1 MTEAYSLLSRPMR
14 EFVYKNKWPSLT
26 KIQKASIES
35 FLKSEDN
42 LILIA
47 PTAAGKTEAA
57 FLPAISEANDF
68 DKGLRILYISPLI
81 ALINDQF
88 KRVFA
93 MCDDIGINVTSWHG
107 EANQTRKEKLL
118 ENPSG
123 ICLITPESLEAI
135 FVNKGLAAKKL
146 FSGLDYIIVDEIHS
160 FLTGNRGAQL
170 RSLLKR
176 ILDYTDKSPR
186 FIGLSATVGDQ
197 NYDICKE
204 FFKNKRPTKLIVD
217 SSQNELKATISYNE
231 EDDVSDKSI
240 EQILS
245 FAREGSMLA
254 FPNSRKIVEEL
265 AVKLKEKSK
274 EKKIKT
280 HIFSHHSSVTK
291 QRRKEI
297 EDFAKSRQ
305 GENFIICATSTLE
318 LGIDIGSVYSICQYG
333 SSKSVLSIAQRLG
346 RSGRKT
352 GKSILHQ
359 FATNPWDLVQALA
372 TIILYKEGSL
382 DKINPIKGPYDVFA
396 QQILSTLLE
405 KNGLSVDDYDGL
417 DKKLDFDID
426 HEEFMEITDHMIEK
440 GFIEKL
446 ENEYIGGIE
455 CEKLLKMGSFYN
467 QFISKDNFQV
477 FNKNGKIGDIE
488 KSIDLNKGDGI
499 YLAGSIWQVESIN
512 LKAKKIIV
520 SKAEEGEALD
530 FGSSSQEDISDEIRR
545 KMEEIIGN
553 REKYSFNDKINGVID
568 SLKIDPDAEGFYII
582 NDKDGEGLRTF
593 RGTRINRTIT
603 LMLNIRSALS
613 NYKLTDYSS
622 TIRGKNI
629 RKTLNEIRKK
639 PVLESEII
647 SYLQNNPK
655 VISAYLLGNKYMNL
669 VSENL
674 KIRYI
679 LRNLLDLDGSFNYL
693 KIEK

>member
-14 EFVYKNKWPSLT
+14 ELVYKNKWPSLT
-26 KIQKASIES
+26 KIQKASIEN

-333 SSKSVLSIAQRLG
+333 SSKSVLSLAQRLG

-530 FGSSSQEDISDEIRR
+530 FGSSRQEDISDEIRR

-553 REKYSFNDKINGVID
+553 REKYSFDDKINGVID
-568 SLKIDPDAEGFYII
+568 SLNTSPDAEGFYII

-593 RGTRINRTIT
+593 RGTRINRTID
-603 LMLNIRSALS
+603 LMLNIRATLS
-613 NYKLTDYSS
+613 NYKLIDKST

-629 RKTLNEIRKK
+629 RKTLNEIMKN
-639 PVLESEII
+639 PVCENEII
-647 SYLQNNPK
+647 KYLSDNPK
-655 VISAYLLGNKYMNL
+655 LVDLYLSGNKYMDL
-669 VSENL
+669 VSEDL
-674 KIRYI
+674 RIKYI
-679 LRNLLDLDGSFNYL
+679 VRNLLDLEGAYNYL

>member
-107 EANQTRKEKLL
+107 EANQTKKEKLL
-118 ENPSG
+118 ENHSG

-176 ILDYTDKSPR
+176 ILAYTDKSPR

-333 SSKSVLSIAQRLG
+333 ASKSVLSLAQRLG

-396 QQILSTLLE
+396 HQIISTLLE
-405 KNGLSVDDYDGL
+405 KNGLSVDDYDSL

-426 HEEFMEITDHMIEK
+426 HEEFMEITAHMVEE
-440 GFIEKL
+440 GYIEKL
-446 ENEYIGGIE
+446 ENDYIGGRK
-455 CEKLLKMGSFYN
+455 CEKFLKMGSFYN
-467 QFISKDNFQV
+467 QFISKDNFHI
-477 FNKNGKIGDIE
+477 FSKKGKIGEIE
-488 KSIDLNKGDGI
+488 KSIDLKKGDGL

-520 SKAEEGEALD
+520 SKAEEGKAPD
-530 FGSSSQEDISDEIRR
+530 FSSSSNKEISDEIRR
-545 KMEEIIGN
+545 KMEEIIEKKAKYTFN
-553 REKYSFNDKINGVID
+553 RKINRVID
-568 SLKIDPDAEGFYII
+568 SLKTDPDAEGLYII

-603 LMLNIRSALS
+603 LMLNIRSTLS
-613 NYKLTDYSS
+613 NYKLIDYSS

-629 RKTLNEIRKK
+629 RKTLNEIRKN

-647 SYLQNNPK
+647 SYLANNPK
-655 VISAYLLGNKYMNL
+655 VVCAYLLGNKYMDL
-669 VSENL
+669 VSDDL
-674 KIRYI
+674 RIKYI
-679 LRNLLDLDGSFNYL
+679 VRNLLDLEGAYNYL

>member
-26 KIQKASIES
+26 KIQKASIEN
-35 FLKSEDN
+35 FVKSEDN

-47 PTAAGKTEAA
+47 KTAAGKTEAA

-88 KRVFA
+88 ERVLA
-93 MCDDIGINVTSWHG
+93 MCDEIGINVTSWHG
-107 EANQTRKEKLL
+107 EANKTRKEKLL

-123 ICLITPESLEAI
+123 VCLITPESLEAI
-135 FVNKGLAAKKL
+135 FVNKGHAAKRL
-146 FSGLDYIIVDEIHS
+146 FRGLDYIIVDEIHS

-170 RSLLKR
+170 KSLLTR
-176 ILDYTDKSPR
+176 ILFYTDKNPR
-186 FIGLSATVGDQ
+186 FIGLSATVGNL
-197 NYDICKE
+197 NYGICKE
-204 FFKNKRPTKLIVD
+204 FFKNKRATKLIVD
-217 SSQNELKATISYNE
+217 SSKNELEATISYNE
-231 EDDVSDKSI
+231 EEDISEKTI
-240 EQILS
+240 GQILF
-245 FAREGSMLA
+245 FASEGSMLA
-254 FPNSRKIVEEL
+254 FPNARKLVEEL
-265 AVKLKEKSK
+265 AVKLK
-274 EKKIKT
+274 KKASQEQIKT
-280 HIFSHHSSVTK
+280 HIFSHHSSISK

-297 EDFAKSRQ
+297 EDFAKNRH

-333 SSKSVLSIAQRLG
+333 SSNSVLSLAQRLG

-359 FATNPWDLVQALA
+359 IATNPWDLVQSLA
-372 TIILYKEGSL
+372 TIILFKEGRL

-396 QQILSTLLE
+396 HQILSTLLE
-405 KNGLSVDDYDGL
+405 KNGLSVDDYESL
-417 DKKLDFDID
+417 DKKLDFDVN
-426 HEEFMEITDHMIEK
+426 HEEFMEITAHMVEE
-440 GFIEKL
+440 GYIEKL
-446 ENEYIGGIE
+446 ENEYIGGRE

-467 QFISKDNFQV
+467 QFISKDNFHV
-477 FNKNGKIGDIE
+477 FSKKGKIGEIE
-488 KSIDLNKGDGI
+488 KSIDLKKGDGL

-520 SKAEEGEALD
+520 SRAEEGKAPD
-530 FGSSSQEDISDEIRR
+530 FSSSSNKEISDEIRR
-545 KMEEIIGN
+545 KMEEIIEK
-553 REKYSFNDKINGVID
+553 RAKYSFNEKINGVID
-568 SLKIDPDAEGFYII
+568 SLKTDPDGEGFYLI
-582 NDKDGEGLRTF
+582 NDKDGQGLRTF
-593 RGTRINRTIT
+593 HGTRINRTIT

-613 NYKLTDYSS
+613 NYKLIDHSS

-629 RKTLNEIRKK
+629 RKTLNEIRKN
-639 PVLESEII
+639 PVEISEIQT
-647 SYLQNNPK
+647 YLEDNPK
-655 VISAYLLGNKYMNL
+655 LIRTYLFGNKYMDL
-669 VSENL
+669 VSESL

-679 LRNLLDLDGSFNYL
+679 LRNLLDLDGSYNYL

>member
-14 EFVYKNKWPSLT
+14 EYVYKNKRPSLT
-26 KIQKASIES
+26 KIQKASIEN
-35 FLKSEDN
+35 FVKSEDN

-47 PTAAGKTEAA
+47 KTAAGKTEAA

-170 RSLLKR
+170 KSLLTR
-176 ILDYTDKSPR
+176 ILFYTDKNPR
-186 FIGLSATVGDQ
+186 FIGLSATVGNL
-197 NYDICKE
+197 NYNICKE
-204 FFKNKRPTKLIVD
+204 FFKNKRATKLIVD
-217 SSQNELKATISYNE
+217 SSKNELEATISYNE
-231 EDDVSDKSI
+231 EEDISDKTI
-240 EQILS
+240 GQILS
-245 FAREGSMLA
+245 FASEGSMLA
-254 FPNSRKIVEEL
+254 FPNSRKLVEEL

-333 SSKSVLSIAQRLG
+333 SSKSVLSLAQRLG

-426 HEEFMEITDHMIEK
+426 HEEFMEITDHMMEK

-477 FNKNGKIGDIE
+477 FDKNGKIGDIE

-568 SLKIDPDAEGFYII
+568 SLKTSPDAQGFYII

-593 RGTRINRTIT
+593 RGTRINRTID
-603 LMLNIRSALS
+603 LMLNIRATLS
-613 NYKLTDYSS
+613 NYKLIDKST

-629 RKTLNEIRKK
+629 RKNFNEIRKI

-647 SYLQNNPK
+647 KYLLDNPK
-655 VISAYLLGNKYMNL
+655 LVELYLLGNKYMDL
-669 VSENL
+669 VSEDL
-674 KIRYI
+674 RIKYI
-679 LRNLLDLDGSFNYL
+679 VRNLLDLEGAYNYL